1 MNELHN
7 KQLKPFSQK
16 MRREMTKEERHLWY
30 DFLKALPVTVHRQKV
45 LGNYIADFYIA
56 SQKIVIELD
65 GSQHYMGNGIRSDRD
80 RDAWM
85 KQNGITVLRYSNLQI
100 QREFKAVCS
109 DILQHLDDTSS
120 VT

>member
-16 MRREMTKEERHLWY
+16 I
-30 DFLKALPVTVHRQKV
+30 

-56 SQKIVIELD
+56 AEKIVIELD

-85 KQNGITVLRYSNLQI
+85 
-100 QREFKAVCS
+100 
-109 DILQHLDDTSS
+109 
-120 VT
+120 